1 MDSEEK
7 TKRLEELI
15 RGSASF
21 GEADKQKL
29 IAKIPELKPNEV
41 DEAIQVFEE
50 EIEDFKAIYRKA
62 EADKSLLLAFMD
74 KSQHE
79 LSQMIKTEVKKAEKG
94 EHKAEETEAEDILK
108 TI

>member
-15 RGSASF
+15 QGSASF
-21 GEADKQKL
+21 DEADKKKL
-29 IAKIPELKPNEV
+29 IAKIPELKASEI

-62 EADKSLLLAFMD
+62 EADKNLLLTFMD
-74 KSQHE
+74 KSQNE
-79 LSQMIKTEVKKAEKG
+79 LSKMIKTEVKKAEKG
-94 EHKAEETEAEDILK
+94 EHKAEETEAEDLLK